1 MTAIFG
7 DPSWGRRKEC
17 QCAAEDIDPRK
28 CLGGEE
34 PLVCYGKRIPQS
46 GNVRGLLGV
55 FGGVVLDASQDPD
68 DRHRAGPWIPTLQ
81 KSSVPVTSL
90 KVLFAELHRTCV
102 MSSDDKRFWEGPQ
115 PHPADEASYERKS
128 YLRRLSRDW
137 AATTLKR
144 MLAKT
149 YDGEV

>member
-1 MTAIFG
+1 MAETSLAVAPGVITAIAHFSVYSTKLERG
-7 DPSWGRRKEC
+7 WSSKV
-17 QCAAEDIDPRK
+17 ASA
-28 CLGGEE
+28 L
-34 PLVCYGKRIPQS
+34 KR
-46 GNVRGLLGV
+46 VYK
-55 FGGVVLDASQDPD
+55 
-68 DRHRAGPWIPTLQ
+68 Q

-115 PHPADEASYERKS
+115 PHPADEASNERKS